1 MNTAQL
7 PTRKPPM
14 NFLRMTDLDLR
25 GKRVLIRE
33 GEPAALARCFE

>member
-1 MNTAQL
+1 
-7 PTRKPPM
+7 M